1 MFLISSKSYG
11 GGNPLEQAV
20 RSGPQAMEMLSEPLV
35 LDYLGLKFN
44 RSLPSWNSQ
53 EPFERNINQAFY
65 SYTPCE
71 SEECSKPGQRL
82 EPFQILL
89 L

>member
-1 MFLISSKSYG
+1 
-11 GGNPLEQAV
+11 
-20 RSGPQAMEMLSEPLV
+20 MELLSEPLI

-44 RSLPSWNSQ
+44 RTLPSWNSQ

-71 SEECSKPGQRL
+71 SEEYSRPGRPL
-82 EPFQILL
+82 GFFQNLL